1 VPSHRSSQP
10 PSDRQAQPP
19 AEAQPPAQEEPQD
32 EAEGF
37 DRFPD
42 TVSELETEMG
52 ENDNQWNQYN
62 AQQRPRNNLEG
73 LQQAKKELV
82 EWNTMSFSDD
92 KDIFIL
98 EVFNVAAQMAK
109 KMNQMVAPLKEK
121 FEAKYPLEQKE
132 QNYQNN
138 YRFVLENVNSQF
150 GELGRY
156 LEAMVEYV
164 WIETDVA
171 QRGGQVQKNP
181 YNIIFAAERES
192 LIAKVAQLNNELLAE
207 KLSVEISN
215 KKNEKLMLEGVDL
228 QNQANG
234 TKTRLEATISEL
246 TQNNTRTTS
255 ERDDKA
261 LENDQ

>member
-1 VPSHRSSQP
+1 
-10 PSDRQAQPP
+10 
-19 AEAQPPAQEEPQD
+19 
-32 EAEGF
+32 
-37 DRFPD
+37 
-42 TVSELETEMG
+42 MG

-62 AQQRPRNNLEG
+62 IQQRVRNKLEG

-82 EWNTMSFSDD
+82 EWNTMSFSED

-109 KMNQMVAPLKEK
+109 KMNQMVAPLKEQ
-121 FEAKYPLEQKE
+121 FEAKYPSE
-132 QNYQNN
+132 QNEQDYQNN
-138 YRFVLENVNSQF
+138 YKYVLENVNSQF
-150 GELGRY
+150 GELGRH

-192 LIAKVAQLNNELLAE
+192 LMKKVAELDIE
-207 KLSVEISN
+207 LSAVKNSVQISN
-215 KKNEKLMLEGVDL
+215 LKNEDLMAKGVDL
-228 QNQANG
+228 QNQANK
-234 TKTRLEATISEL
+234 TKTKLKAEISEL
-246 TQNNTRTTS
+246 TQNNARTTS
-255 ERDDKA
+255 EKDAKA